1 MPRTDQ
7 RPIQIAFDTAGTEGS
22 PVLLVMG
29 YCVPGKGWVNQ
40 VRDLSLHHRVAWFD
54 NRGIGRSDRPPGP
67 YTMADMAAD
76 AVAVM
81 DQLGWQEAH
90 LVGVSMGGMI
100 AQHVALTYRHRLLSL
115 SLLATHAGGFVSRMP
130 TLRGLRHFIGG
141 MFSKTTDDRLAS
153 LERLLSPP
161 DWLAGSDRD
170 AVRQALIE
178 QFGDPVPQ
186 RTRTAQLAAVS
197 GHHTR
202 DRLHRLAD
210 LPTLIIQPTDDL
222 LVRPAE
228 SERLLGL
235 IPNATLLRL
244 DATGHGL
251 IRQRPR
257 EINLA
262 LLEHFTDA
270 EAGARVR

>member
-1 MPRTDQ
+1 METPWPLPTSRKELA
-7 RPIQIAFDTAGTEGS
+7 R
-22 PVLLVMG
+22 
-29 YCVPGKGWVNQ
+29 
-40 VRDLSLHHRVAWFD
+40 H
-54 NRGIGRSDRPPGP
+54 
-67 YTMADMAAD
+67 MAAH
-76 AVAVM
+76 
-81 DQLGWQEAH
+81 QSPWE
-90 LVGVSMGGMI
+90 
-100 AQHVALTYRHRLLSL
+100 
-115 SLLATHAGGFVSRMP
+115 LATQHPASSRRRRRRQLWVLEP
-130 TLRGLRHFIGG
+130 
-141 MFSKTTDDRLAS
+141 RL
-153 LERLLSPP
+153 
-161 DWLAGSDRD
+161 
-170 AVRQALIE
+170 
-178 QFGDPVPQ
+178 GDTSSG
-186 RTRTAQLAAVS
+186 REDSTRTAQLAAVS

>member
-153 LERLLSPP
+153 LERLLYPP

-244 DATGHGL
+244 HATGHGL

-262 LLEHFTDA
+262 LLEHFANA
-270 EAGARVR
+270 ELGARVR